1 MKKLKKL
8 FIVLFVLVCSVYYL
22 LFGSPLVDWRTEKLV
37 EATNNI
43 TTETITLEEL
53 VPFAWDAVYVF
64 EPYEAEEN
72 IAKTLGFYSV
82 EIHESWNDSDNWYYF
97 VKGNRIVANPENS
110 LLGIDLP
117 GNGEGSSI
125 GSLHYG
131 DNVLFEVDKS
141 PMGWTYLK
149 PAKRGTVETF
159 TYNNLKL
166 QISNVHSVRTET
178 YFEDPLDPISYQW
191 DCMIYTY
198 YPGAKC
204 TVLQADMLQQ
214 DDGTTHSRWA
224 VQDNRIRYQDYGDA
238 RDHWR
243 YITDDTDF
251 VIIEKGVEGIFH
263 IESMNAVL
271 KFEPYRE

>member
-8 FIVLFVLVCSVYYL
+8 FIVLFVLLCSVYYL

-64 EPYEAEEN
+64 EPYESEEN

-97 VKGNRIVANPENS
+97 VKGNRIVATPENS
-110 LLGIDLP
+110 LLGIRLP
-117 GNGEGSSI
+117 SNGEGSSV

-131 DNVLFEVDKS
+131 DNILFEVDKS

-149 PAKRGTVETF
+149 PA
-159 TYNNLKL
+159 NAALM
-166 QISNVHSVRTET
+166 ISE
-178 YFEDPLDPISYQW
+178 
-191 DCMIYTY
+191 
-198 YPGAKC
+198 
-204 TVLQADMLQQ
+204 
-214 DDGTTHSRWA
+214 
-224 VQDNRIRYQDYGDA
+224 
-238 RDHWR
+238 
-243 YITDDTDF
+243 
-251 VIIEKGVEGIFH
+251 
-263 IESMNAVL
+263 
-271 KFEPYRE
+271 